1 MARFSPASIY
11 AELYVAVSFCWGMF
25 AQPAMYMEGF
35 AFLLLLVVRYL
46 VVSSVVEAR
55 PAVLAGRVRGA
66 IALLVQAVT

>member
-1 MARFSPASIY
+1 
-11 AELYVAVSFCWGMF
+11 
-25 AQPAMYMEGF
+25 MEGF

-46 VVSSVVEAR
+46 VVTSVVEAR